1 MVVAFGNTPLVC
13 SGGPIKDKYSH
24 MKYKLSIVILC
35 LGMALAGFAE
45 DVVFKAH
52 APSQV
57 IVGRPFQLTYSVNQR
72 SRDLRAPEFTDF
84 DYLAGPYTSTS
95 SSTSFV
101 NGHRTSSF
109 EQTYTYTLMARTPGT
124 FTIAPATVKV
134 DGESVQSNG
143 VRITVLP
150 EDEQQSNSAAVQ
162 QSEGRSNS
170 ASGQSAERS
179 NENNIF
185 VRTIASKTRVHE
197 QEALMVTYKLYF
209 ANVDV
214 AQLTNNTKLPEFT
227 GFLKQD
233 LEQGEIQTQLEHYNG
248 RNYQTAVLYR
258 TILYPQHSGDI
269 AIEPAKFEAVL
280 RVQTQQ
286 RVRSIFDDFFGS
298 YTNVTK
304 MLTAPGA
311 TIHVSALPSG
321 KPAGFS
327 GGVGKFTMTPSISQT
342 EVQTNDA
349 VTIKIDISGAGNMKL
364 VKTPSVDW
372 PEGFEPYDPK
382 VTNNF
387 NTTTAGVSG
396 TKSIEYLAI
405 PRSAGDYTI
414 PAITFSYFDIE
425 DKAYR
430 TLATPEYTIHVKRG
444 SGDASVTSAED
455 KGSVYYARKED
466 IKQLGTDIRYIDT
479 KPLKASASHPLTL
492 SSFHLLWL
500 WYAVPAL
507 IALILLIVLRK
518 QIKENADITRVR
530 YKRANKVAQK
540 RLKAAAAALKAGN
553 KDAFYAAIEQA
564 AWTYLSD
571 RLSIPTAEL
580 NKDNIAALL
589 QQKGVSE
596 ALIADV
602 KNVLSTAEF
611 ARYAPSTDHAMDDL
625 YRDTTTL
632 INNLENEKI

>member
-1 MVVAFGNTPLVC
+1 MR
-13 SGGPIKDKYSH
+13 
-24 MKYKLSIVILC
+24 YKLFVLLSFVGI
-35 LGMALAGFAE
+35 ALSAFADE
-45 DVVFKAH
+45 VVFRAQ
-52 APSQV
+52 APAQV
-57 IVGRPFQLTYSVNQR
+57 IVGRPFQLTYTVNQR

-101 NGHRTSSF
+101 NGHRTSTF
-109 EQTYTYTLMARTPGT
+109 EQTYTYTLMAQKAGT

-134 DGESVQSNG
+134 DGENVQSNG

-150 EDEQQSNSAAVQ
+150 EDEQPAQSS
-162 QSEGRSNS
+162 QSTQNT
-170 ASGQSAERS
+170 QSAQSAQSAQSSQGS
-179 NENNIF
+179 NVSSENIF

-197 QEALMVTYKLYF
+197 QEALLVIYKLYF

-269 AIEPAKFEAVL
+269 TIDPAKFEAVL

-304 MLTAPGA
+304 MLTAPGV
-311 TIHVSALPSG
+311 TIHVAALPSG

-342 EVQTNDA
+342 ELQTNDA

-364 VKTPSVDW
+364 IKTPAIDW

-387 NTTTAGVSG
+387 NTTTNGVSG

-414 PAITFSYFDIE
+414 PAVNFSYFDIE
-425 DKAYR
+425 EKAYR
-430 TLATPEYTIHVKRG
+430 TLSTPEYTIHVKRG
-444 SGDASVTSAED
+444 A
-455 KGSVYYARKED
+455 GSVESTANEGAVVSYTHKED

-479 KPLKASASHPLTL
+479 KAPKSVKPSVFSIQSSAI
-492 SSFHLLWL
+492 WL
-500 WYAVPAL
+500 FYAVPSL
-507 IALILLIVLRK
+507 IALIVLVVLRK
-518 QIKENADITRVR
+518 QIKENADITRVK
-530 YKRANKVAQK
+530 YKHANKVAKK
-540 RLKAAAAALKAGN
+540 RLKAAEKALKAN
-553 KDAFYAAIEQA
+553 DKNAFYAAIEQA

-571 RLSIPTAEL
+571 RLSIPTADL
-580 NKDNIAALL
+580 NKENIAALL
-589 QQKGVSE
+589 REKGVSE
-596 ALIADV
+596 ALIKDV
-602 KNVLSTAEF
+602 KDVLSTAEF

-625 YRDTTTL
+625 YKATTNV
-632 INNLENEKI
+632 INNLEEEKL

>member
-1 MVVAFGNTPLVC
+1 
-13 SGGPIKDKYSH
+13 
-24 MKYKLSIVILC
+24 MKKSLYIILFLGFALS
-35 LGMALAGFAE
+35 AFAE
-45 DVVFKAH
+45 DVVFKAQ

-101 NGHRTSSF
+101 NGHRSSSF
-109 EQTYTYTLMARTPGT
+109 TQTYTYTLMAQKAGT
-124 FTIAPATVKV
+124 FTIGPATVKV
-134 DGESVQSNG
+134 DGENYQSNG
-143 VRITVLP
+143 VRIQVLP
-150 EDEQQSNSAAVQ
+150 EDEQPTAQQAQQ
-162 QSEGRSNS
+162 QSPANQRSQ
-170 ASGQSAERS
+170 ATQSS
-179 NENNIF
+179 QGENVSSENLF
-185 VRTIASKTRVHE
+185 VRTVASKTRVHE
-197 QEALMVTYKLYF
+197 QEALMITYKLYF

-233 LEQGEIQTQLEHYNG
+233 IEQGEIQTQLEHYNG

-269 AIEPAKFEAVL
+269 KIDPAKFEAVL
-280 RVQTQQ
+280 RVQTRQQ
-286 RVRSIFDDFFGS
+286 VRSIFDDFFGS

-304 MLTAPGA
+304 MLTAPGV
-311 TIHVSALPSG
+311 TIHVAALPSG

-327 GGVGKFTMTPSISQT
+327 GGVGKFSITPSISQT
-342 EVQTNDA
+342 EIQTNDA
-349 VTIKIDISGAGNMKL
+349 VTIKLDITGAGNMKL
-364 VKTPSVDW
+364 LKTPAIDW

-405 PRSAGDYTI
+405 PRSAGEYTI
-414 PAITFSYFDIE
+414 PPLTFSYFDIE

-430 TLATPEYTIHVKRG
+430 TLSTPEYTIHVKRSGASEHSG
-444 SGDASVTSAED
+444 SDNDGAVVSYTH
-455 KGSVYYARKED
+455 KED

-479 KPLKASASHPLTL
+479 KPLNITHRKSQITNYNH
-492 SSFHLLWL
+492 LWL
-500 WYAVPAL
+500 CYVVP
-507 IALILLIVLRK
+507 LILAIVLLIILRK
-518 QIKENADITRVR
+518 RIKENADITRVR

-540 RLKAAAAALKAGN
+540 RLKAAAAALKAN
-553 KDAFYAAIEQA
+553 DKDHFYEEIERA

-589 QQKGVSE
+589 HEKRVSE
-596 ALIADV
+596 DLINEV

-625 YRDTTTL
+625 YTATTNL

>member
-1 MVVAFGNTPLVC
+1 
-13 SGGPIKDKYSH
+13 
-24 MKYKLSIVILC
+24 MKKSLYIILFLGIALS
-35 LGMALAGFAE
+35 AFAE
-45 DVVFKAH
+45 DVVFKAQ

-101 NGHRTSSF
+101 NGHRSSSF
-109 EQTYTYTLMARTPGT
+109 TQTYTYTLMAQKSGT
-124 FTIAPATVKV
+124 FTIGPATVKV
-134 DGESVQSNG
+134 DGENYQSNG
-143 VRITVLP
+143 VRIQVLP
-150 EDEQQSNSAAVQ
+150 EDEQPTAQQAQQ
-162 QSEGRSNS
+162 QSPANQRTQ
-170 ASGQSAERS
+170 ATQSS
-179 NENNIF
+179 QGENVSSENLF
-185 VRTIASKTRVHE
+185 VRTVASKTRVHE
-197 QEALMVTYKLYF
+197 QEALMITYKLYF

-233 LEQGEIQTQLEHYNG
+233 IEQGEIQTQLEHYNG

-269 AIEPAKFEAVL
+269 KIDPAKFEAVL
-280 RVQTQQ
+280 RVQTRQQ
-286 RVRSIFDDFFGS
+286 VRSIFDDFFGS

-304 MLTAPGA
+304 MLTAPGV
-311 TIHVSALPSG
+311 TIHVAALPSG

-327 GGVGKFTMTPSISQT
+327 GGVGKFSITPSISQT
-342 EVQTNDA
+342 EIQTNDA
-349 VTIKIDISGAGNMKL
+349 VTIKLDITGAGNMKL
-364 VKTPSVDW
+364 LKTPAIDW

-405 PRSAGDYTI
+405 PRSAGEYTI
-414 PAITFSYFDIE
+414 PPLTFSYFDIE

-430 TLATPEYTIHVKRG
+430 TLSTPEYTIHVKRSGASEHSG
-444 SGDASVTSAED
+444 SDNDGAVVSYTH
-455 KGSVYYARKED
+455 KED

-479 KPLKASASHPLTL
+479 KPLNITHRKSQITNYNH
-492 SSFHLLWL
+492 LWL
-500 WYAVPAL
+500 CYVVP
-507 IALILLIVLRK
+507 LILAIVLLIILRK
-518 QIKENADITRVR
+518 RIKENADITRVR

-540 RLKAAAAALKAGN
+540 RLKAAAAALKAN
-553 KDAFYAAIEQA
+553 DKDHFYEEIERA

-589 QQKGVSE
+589 HEKRVSE
-596 ALIADV
+596 DLINEV

-625 YRDTTTL
+625 YTATTNL

>member
-1 MVVAFGNTPLVC
+1 MKKIISIFFAFG
-13 SGGPIKDKYSH
+13 I
-24 MKYKLSIVILC
+24 
-35 LGMALAGFAE
+35 ALMGFAE
-45 DVVFKAH
+45 DVVFKAT

-57 IVGRPFQLTYSVNQR
+57 IVGRPFQLTYSVNDR

-84 DYLAGPYTSTS
+84 DVLAGPYTSTS

-109 EQTYTYTLMARTPGT
+109 SQTYTYTLMAQRAGT
-124 FTIAPATVKV
+124 FTIGPATIKV
-134 DGESVQSNG
+134 DGENIQSNG
-143 VRITVLP
+143 VRIQVLP
-150 EDEQQSNSAAVQ
+150 EDEEPSQQSNSGAVQQSGGRSNSEAVQ

-170 ASGQSAERS
+170 E
-179 NENNIF
+179 NIF

-197 QEALMVTYKLYF
+197 QEALLVTYKLYF

-227 GFLKQD
+227 GILKQD
-233 LEQGEIQTQLEHYNG
+233 LEQGDIQTQLEHYNG

-269 AIEPAKFEAVL
+269 QIDPARFEAVI

-286 RVRSIFDDFFGS
+286 RARSIFDDFFAT

-304 MLTAPGA
+304 MLTAPGV

-327 GGVGKFTMTPSISQT
+327 GGVGKFTLTPSISQT
-342 EVQTNDA
+342 ELQANEA
-349 VTIKIDISGAGNMKL
+349 VTIKIDISGSGNMKL
-364 VKTPSVDW
+364 LKTPAIDW

-382 VTNNF
+382 VTNNYK
-387 NTTTAGVSG
+387 TTTSGVSG

-405 PRSAGDYTI
+405 PRSAGEYTI
-414 PAITFSYFDIE
+414 PAVSFSYFDIE

-430 TLATPEYTIHVKRG
+430 TLSTPEYTINVKRG
-444 SGDASVTSAED
+444 ANEQSA
-455 KGSVYYARKED
+455 GGNQPSAVVSYTQKED

-479 KPLKASASHPLTL
+479 KPLKITNHKSQITNTG
-492 SSFHLLWL
+492 FIWL
-500 WYAVPAL
+500 WYVVPL
-507 IALILLIVLRK
+507 IIALVLLIVLRK

-530 YKRANKVAQK
+530 YKHANKVAQK
-540 RLKAAAAALKAGN
+540 RLKAAQQALKAN
-553 KDAFYAAIEQA
+553 DKNAFYAAIEQA

-571 RLSIPTAEL
+571 RLSIPTADL
-580 NKDNIAALL
+580 NKENIASLL
-589 QQKGVSE
+589 RQKGVNE
-596 ALIADV
+596 ALIAEV

-625 YRDTTTL
+625 YKATTNL

>member
-1 MVVAFGNTPLVC
+1 MRKISLIFFA
-13 SGGPIKDKYSH
+13 
-24 MKYKLSIVILC
+24 

-45 DVVFKAH
+45 DVVFKAQ

-109 EQTYTYTLMARTPGT
+109 TQTYTYTLMAQKAGT
-124 FTIAPATVKV
+124 FTISPATVKV
-134 DGESVQSNG
+134 DGESYQSNG

-150 EDEQQSNSAAVQ
+150 EDEQQAAQSSQSTQSNPNTQSAPSA
-162 QSEGRSNS
+162 QSS
-170 ASGQSAERS
+170 ASSE
-179 NENNIF
+179 NIF

-197 QEALMVTYKLYF
+197 QEALMITYKLYF

-269 AIEPAKFEAVL
+269 TIEPAKFEAVI
-280 RVQTQQ
+280 RVQTRQQ
-286 RVRSIFDDFFGS
+286 VRSIFDDFFGS

-327 GGVGKFTMTPSISQT
+327 GGVGKFTMKPSISQT
-342 EVQTNDA
+342 ELQTNDA

-364 VKTPSVDW
+364 IKTPAVDW

-405 PRSAGDYTI
+405 PRNPGEYTI
-414 PAITFSYFDIE
+414 PPITFSYFDIE
-425 DKAYR
+425 DKTYR
-430 TLATPEYTIHVKRG
+430 TLSTPEYTVNVKRG
-444 SGDASVTSAED
+444 AGGSGHSETSEEGAVV
-455 KGSVYYARKED
+455 SYTQKED

-479 KPLKASASHPLTL
+479 KQPKNTNRPSQIINYN
-492 SSFHLLWL
+492 LLWVF
-500 WYAVPAL
+500 YIVPL
-507 IALILLIVLRK
+507 VIALVLLIVLRK

-540 RLKAAAAALKAGN
+540 RLKAAAAALKAN
-553 KDAFYAAIEQA
+553 DKDAFYAAIEQA

-580 NKDNIAALL
+580 NKDNIASLL
-589 QQKGVSE
+589 RQKGVDE
-596 ALIADV
+596 ALISEV
-602 KNVLSTAEF
+602 TNVLSTAEF
-611 ARYAPSTDHAMDDL
+611 ARYAPSTDHTMDDL
-625 YRDTTTL
+625 YRDTTNL
-632 INNLENEKI
+632 INNLEDQKI

>member
-1 MVVAFGNTPLVC
+1 MNMKRIISILLSLITLSAFA
-13 SGGPIKDKYSH
+13 D
-24 MKYKLSIVILC
+24 
-35 LGMALAGFAE
+35 
-45 DVVFKAH
+45 DVVFKAS
-52 APSQV
+52 APKQV

-84 DYLAGPYTSTS
+84 DVLSGPYTSTS

-101 NGHRTSSF
+101 NGKRTSSF
-109 EQTYTYTLMARTPGT
+109 EQTYTYMLMARKAGT
-124 FTIAPATVKV
+124 FTIGPATIKV
-134 DGESVQSNG
+134 DGENVQSNG
-143 VRITVLP
+143 VRIEVLP
-150 EDEQQSNSAAVQ
+150 EDQQPAQSSQPSAAGNQQSA
-162 QSEGRSNS
+162 
-170 ASGQSAERS
+170 GQSS
-179 NENNIF
+179 QSSQSGSVSSENLF

-227 GFLKQD
+227 GFLKQE
-233 LEQGEIQTQLEHYNG
+233 LEQGEIQTELEHYNG

-269 AIEPAKFEAVL
+269 TIDPARFEAVL
-280 RVQTQQ
+280 RVQTRQQ
-286 RVRSIFDDFFGS
+286 VRSIFDDFFGS

-304 MLTAPGA
+304 MLTAPGV
-311 TIHVSALPSG
+311 TIHVAALPGG
-321 KPAGFS
+321 KPASFS
-327 GGVGKFTMTPSISQT
+327 GGVGKFNLTPSISQT
-342 EVQTNDA
+342 ELQANDA
-349 VTIKIDISGAGNMKL
+349 VTIKLDISGSGNMKL
-364 VKTPSVDW
+364 LKTPSIDW

-387 NTTTAGVSG
+387 KTTSSGVSG

-414 PAITFSYFDIE
+414 PAVHFSYFDIE
-425 DKAYR
+425 DKAYK
-430 TLATPEYTIHVKRG
+430 TLSTPEYTIHVKRG
-444 SGDASVTSAED
+444 AGSSAGSSSGEEGAV
-455 KGSVYYARKED
+455 VYHAHKED
-466 IKQLGTDIRYIDT
+466 IKQLGSDIRYIDA
-479 KPLKASASHPLTL
+479 KPLQRKAKAQ
-492 SSFHLLWL
+492 SSLIDYQYLWL
-500 WYAVPAL
+500 WYVLPLVLAGIVL
-507 IALILLIVLRK
+507 VVLRK
-518 QIKENADITRVR
+518 QMLENADITRVR

-540 RLKAAAAALKAGN
+540 RRKAAAAALKANN

-571 RLSIPTAEL
+571 RLSIPTADL
-580 NKDNIAALL
+580 NKENITSIL

-596 ALIADV
+596 TLIADV

-625 YRDTTTL
+625 YTATTNL
-632 INNLENEKI
+632 INNLEDQKI

>member
-1 MVVAFGNTPLVC
+1 MFVG
-13 SGGPIKDKYSH
+13 I
-24 MKYKLSIVILC
+24 
-35 LGMALAGFAE
+35 ALMGFADE
-45 DVVFKAH
+45 VQFKAQ
-52 APSQV
+52 APGQV
-57 IVGRPFQLTYSVNQR
+57 IVGRPFQLTYSVNKR

-84 DYLAGPYTSTS
+84 DLLAGPYTSTS

-109 EQTYTYTLMARTPGT
+109 SQTYTYTLMAQKAGT

-134 DGESVQSNG
+134 DGEYIQSNG
-143 VRITVLP
+143 VRIQVLP
-150 EDEQQSNSAAVQ
+150 EDQPAQP
-162 QSEGRSNS
+162 S
-170 ASGQSAERS
+170 ASSNQTSAGANQPSTASHQSTADNQPS
-179 NENNIF
+179 SENLF

-197 QEALMVTYKLYF
+197 QEALMITYKLYF

-233 LEQGEIQTQLEHYNG
+233 MEQGEIQTQLEHYNG

-269 AIEPAKFEAVL
+269 KIEPAKFEAVL

-304 MLTAPGA
+304 MLTAPGV
-311 TIHVSALPSG
+311 TIHAEALPGG

-327 GGVGKFTMTPSISQT
+327 GGVGKFNIVPSISQT
-342 EVQTNDA
+342 ELQANEA
-349 VTIKIDISGAGNMKL
+349 VTIKLDITGAGNMKL
-364 VKTPSVDW
+364 LKTPAIDW

-405 PRSAGDYTI
+405 PRSAGEYTI
-414 PAITFSYFDIE
+414 PAVKFSYFDIE
-425 DKAYR
+425 DKTYR
-430 TLATPEYTIHVKRG
+430 TLSTPEYTIHVKRG
-444 SGDASVTSAED
+444 AGE
-455 KGSVYYARKED
+455 KGEGLNGEGQVISYTQKED

-479 KPLKASASHPLTL
+479 KPIQIHNSQFIIHNYDLIWAWYVLPL
-492 SSFHLLWL
+492 
-500 WYAVPAL
+500 V
-507 IALILLIVLRK
+507 IAIILLIVLRK
-518 QIKENADITRVR
+518 QIKEAADINRVR

-540 RLKAAAAALKAGN
+540 RLKAAAAALKAN
-553 KDAFYAAIEQA
+553 DKETFYAAIEQA

-571 RLSIPTAEL
+571 RLSIPTADL
-580 NKDNIAALL
+580 NKENIASILA
-589 QQKGVSE
+589 QKGVNE
-596 ALIADV
+596 TLIAEV
-602 KNVLSTAEF
+602 MNVLSTAEF

-625 YRDTTTL
+625 YNATTNL
-632 INNLENEKI
+632 INNLEDQKI

>member
-1 MVVAFGNTPLVC
+1 
-13 SGGPIKDKYSH
+13 
-24 MKYKLSIVILC
+24 
-35 LGMALAGFAE
+35 MAY
-45 DVVFKAH
+45 
-52 APSQV
+52 
-57 IVGRPFQLTYSVNQR
+57 TVNQR
-72 SRDLRAPEFTDF
+72 SRDLRTPEFTDF
-84 DYLAGPYTSTS
+84 DVLAGPYTSTS

-109 EQTYTYTLMARTPGT
+109 TQTYTYTLMAQRTGT
-124 FTIAPATVKV
+124 FTIGPANVKV
-134 DGESVQSNG
+134 DGENYQSNG

-150 EDEQQSNSAAVQ
+150 EDEQQQAQSSQSSQSSQASQASQTGQTSSQSSSNVS
-162 QSEGRSNS
+162 SE
-170 ASGQSAERS
+170 
-179 NENNIF
+179 NIF

-197 QEALMVTYKLYF
+197 QEALMVSYKLYF

-269 AIEPAKFEAVL
+269 KIDPAKFEAVL

-304 MLTAPGA
+304 MLTAPGV
-311 TIHVSALPSG
+311 TVHVDALPSG

-327 GGVGKFTMTPSISQT
+327 GGVGKFTLTPSISQT
-342 EVQTNDA
+342 ELQTNDA
-349 VTIKIDISGAGNMKL
+349 VTIKLDITGAGNMKL
-364 VKTPSVDW
+364 LKTPSIDW

-382 VTNNF
+382 VTNDF
-387 NTTTAGVSG
+387 KTTTSGVSG

-405 PRSAGDYTI
+405 PRSAGEYTI
-414 PAITFSYFDIE
+414 PAVKFSYFDIE
-425 DKAYR
+425 EKAYK
-430 TLATPEYTIHVKRG
+430 TLSTPEYTIHVKRG
-444 SGDASVTSAED
+444 AGSAESAANE
-455 KGSVYYARKED
+455 GAVVSYTQKED

-479 KPLKASASHPLTL
+479 KPLSGKTDRFADRLQNTDL
-492 SSFHLLWL
+492 IWL
-500 WYAVPAL
+500 FYLVPFVLAC
-507 IALILLIVLRK
+507 ILLIVLRK
-518 QIKENADITRVR
+518 QIKENSDITRVR

-540 RLKAAAAALKAGN
+540 RLRAAAAAMKANDNG
-553 KDAFYAAIEQA
+553 AFYAAIEQA

-580 NKDNIAALL
+580 NKDNIASLL
-589 QQKGVSE
+589 RQKGVSE
-596 ALIADV
+596 QLISDV
-602 KNVLSTAEF
+602 NNVLSTAEF
-611 ARYAPSTDHAMDDL
+611 ARYAPGLGHTMEDL
-625 YRDTTTL
+625 YLDTTNL
-632 INNLENEKI
+632 INNLEEEKL